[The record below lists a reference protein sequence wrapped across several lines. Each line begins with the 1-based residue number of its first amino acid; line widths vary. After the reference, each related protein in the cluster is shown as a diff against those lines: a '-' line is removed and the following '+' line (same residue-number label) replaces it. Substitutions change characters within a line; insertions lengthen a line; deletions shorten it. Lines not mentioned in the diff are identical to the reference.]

1 MYDIYGEFLKH
12 LRIRFQEVA
21 AGYQVLYDKYIND
34 EAKLMKVG
42 DVTTRDYEELSR
54 VSSSQSLSSNASS
67 NLYDT
72 PKTNL
77 PNELN
82 HPSSINTND
91 GTSNSNNNTKGSLTR
106 SETEEKIANG
116 YLNEDNK
123 FRETYLNLDNAFV
136 EEFRNLFLG
145 ITILW

>member
-1 MYDIYGEFLKH
+1 M
-12 LRIRFQEVA
+12 A

-34 EAKLMKVG
+34 EAKLTKVG
-42 DVTTRDYEELSR
+42 DVTTRDYKELST

-82 HPSSINTND
+82 HPSSISTND
-91 GTSNSNNNTKGSLTR
+91 GTSNSSNDTEGSLGR
-106 SETEEKIANG
+106 NETEEKVANG
-116 YLNEDNK
+116 YLNEVNK

-136 EEFRNLFLG
+136 EEFKNLFLG

>member
-1 MYDIYGEFLKH
+1 M
-12 LRIRFQEVA
+12 A

-42 DVTTRDYEELSR
+42 DVTTRDYKELST

-91 GTSNSNNNTKGSLTR
+91 GTSNSSNDTKGSLTR
-106 SETEEKIANG
+106 NETEEKVANG
-116 YLNEDNK
+116 YLNEVNK

-136 EEFRNLFLG
+136 EEFKNLFLG